1 MIFPLILFFEK
12 KCGKILTLWRKQVLK
27 EKKGREDERSICVLS
42 SLCSHGNYAKLP
54 LLAAVTNHRVKAEDT
69 KLITFNCCS
78 IPPQFFLWYLPK
90 KKRSKCDIPAYHHTI
105 TMYYYYDIL
114 SDKKETWK
122 IYYVQTFKLATL
134 MLLTYKK
141 SIVFSEIHFLCPDLL

>member
-1 MIFPLILFFEK
+1 MIFTKEEEEQMCHSHK
-12 KCGKILTLWRKQVLK
+12 K
-27 EKKGREDERSICVLS
+27 
-42 SLCSHGNYAKLP
+42 
-54 LLAAVTNHRVKAEDT
+54 
-69 KLITFNCCS
+69 
-78 IPPQFFLWYLPK
+78 
-90 KKRSKCDIPAYHHTI
+90 DIPAYHHTI

-141 SIVFSEIHFLCPDLL
+141 ALSLRLG

>member
-1 MIFPLILFFEK
+1 MK
-12 KCGKILTLWRKQVLK
+12 KKNAAEFLLYEENKSWRKKK
-27 EKKGREDERSICVLS
+27 EEKMKEASVCS
-42 SLCSHGNYAKLP
+42 SLWSHGNYAKLP

-141 SIVFSEIHFLCPDLL
+141 ALSLRLG